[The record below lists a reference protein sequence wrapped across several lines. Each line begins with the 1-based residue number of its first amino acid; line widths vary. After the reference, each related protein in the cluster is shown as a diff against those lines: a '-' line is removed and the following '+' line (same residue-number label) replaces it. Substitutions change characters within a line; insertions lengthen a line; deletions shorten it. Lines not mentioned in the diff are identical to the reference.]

1 MGLFIKTQVL
11 ILAEEGDQQELINC
25 NLGVSLGFFN
35 CQRTGCIQRSK
46 SLGNHKPVKPASL
59 LQLYIL

>member
-11 ILAEEGDQQELINC
+11 ILAEEGDQQELVNS
-25 NLGVSLGFFN
+25 NVVVSLGFFN
-35 CQRTGCIQRSK
+35 CQRIGCIQQSK
-46 SLGNHKPVKPASL
+46 SLGNHKPVKPAFP